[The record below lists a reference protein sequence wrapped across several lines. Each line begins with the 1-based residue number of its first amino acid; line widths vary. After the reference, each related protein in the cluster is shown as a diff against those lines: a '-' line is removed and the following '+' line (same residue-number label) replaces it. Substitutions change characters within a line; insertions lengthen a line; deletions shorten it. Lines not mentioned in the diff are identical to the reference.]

1 MLQHN
6 LKTFEK
12 VYSFPPTLCFKEYYF
27 FFAAVA
33 TDQIQIFKTF
43 TAYQMCEE

>member
-27 FFAAVA
+27 FAAVA